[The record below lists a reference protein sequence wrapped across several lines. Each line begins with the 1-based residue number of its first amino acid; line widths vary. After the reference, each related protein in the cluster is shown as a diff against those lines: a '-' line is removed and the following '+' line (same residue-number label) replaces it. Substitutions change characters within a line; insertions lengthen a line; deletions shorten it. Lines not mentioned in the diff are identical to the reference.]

1 MDGSNQLVVFTLD
14 DQRYALHL
22 SAVERVVSGVA
33 ITPLPKAPDIILGV
47 VNVHG
52 RIVPVAD
59 IRRRFGLPAR
69 EMSLRDQFV
78 IAHTVR
84 RPVILVV
91 DRVEGIVTYSPAE
104 VIRADSILSPIRHI
118 EGVLKLKDGMAL
130 IHDLDG
136 FLSLEEERSLD
147 EAMGHA

>member
-22 SAVERVVSGVA
+22 SAVERVVSAVA
-33 ITPLPKAPDIILGV
+33 ITPLPKVPDIILGV

-91 DRVEGIVTYSPAE
+91 DRVEGIVTYSPAD

>member
-22 SAVERVVSGVA
+22 SAVERVVSAVA

-91 DRVEGIVTYSPAE
+91 DRVEGIVTYSPAD

>member
-14 DQRYALHL
+14 NQRYALHL
-22 SAVERVVSGVA
+22 SAVERVVSAAA

-47 VNVHG
+47 INVYG

-91 DRVEGIVTYSPAE
+91 DRVEGIVAYSPAD
-104 VIRADSILSPIRHI
+104 VIRADLILSTMRHI
-118 EGVLKLKDGMAL
+118 DGVLKLKDGMAL
-130 IHDLDG
+130 IHDLDR